1 MVWSY
6 YIAITHFISGIG
18 ILFIG
23 GYTVVV
29 ADPVALEGMLELE
42 KKSITSRFSGAD
54 AAVSWILKK
63 KNLPDILYFA
73 LVSNVRFSSVS
84 LYIHKEALSCN
95 IFRSAQNQQVSICL
109 STVTAGLHLGGL
121 GSFLEHTSP
130 KSLISSSKCNYG
142 KNTCKGYL
150 KGIKN
155 LRTRPP
161 FVQSTSTGVVTLA
174 IFPGITKFYSARNS
188 A

>member
-95 IFRSAQNQQVSICL
+95 IFRSQQVSIRL

-174 IFPGITKFYSARNS
+174 IFPGVTKFYSARNS